1 MSTTTGTEA
10 PPTEEPSPRQ
20 PLGWR
25 IVNVVGEILITI
37 GIFFLLMVVYELWW
51 TSVEA
56 EQEYERQREQLIL
69 SWESEEEA
77 EVAVP
82 VDTPPIPAEA
92 FGLMYIPR
100 LGDDVWATPLIEG
113 VTDEDLTKGIGHF
126 PDSAL
131 PGDIGNTSFAGHRAT
146 YGEPLANVDQLQVD
160 DRVYVE
166 TAGEWHTYRLT
177 NDDIVLPTDV
187 WVVDPVPGAAPGTP
201 PTEPLI
207 TLVTCDPRW
216 GSTHR
221 WIWWGELVET
231 TPKDEGPPEE
241 LAALLAEGV

>member
-1 MSTTTGTEA
+1 MSTTTGA
-10 PPTEEPSPRQ
+10 PESPTEEPAPRQ

-25 IVNVVGEILITI
+25 IVNVAGEILITI

-51 TSVEA
+51 TSVQA
-56 EQEYERQREQLIL
+56 GQEYDRQREQLIL

-77 EVAVP
+77 AVA

-126 PDSAL
+126 PETAL

-146 YGEPLANVDQLQVD
+146 YGEPLADVDQLQVD

-177 NDDIVLPTDV
+177 NDEIVLPTDV
-187 WVVDPVPGAAPGTP
+187 WVVDPVPGSPPGTQ

-221 WIWWGELVET
+221 WIWWGELVESA
-231 TPKDEGPPEE
+231 PKDDGPPEE
-241 LAALLAEGV
+241 LAALLAEGA

>member
-1 MSTTTGTEA
+1 MSTTTGTA
-10 PPTEEPSPRQ
+10 APTEEPAPRQ

-37 GIFFLLMVVYELWW
+37 GVFFLLMVVYELWW
-51 TSVEA
+51 TSFQA
-56 EQEYERQREQLIL
+56 EQEYDRQREQLTL
-69 SWESEEEA
+69 SWESEEDA
-77 EVAVP
+77 AAVP
-82 VDTPPIPAEA
+82 IDTPPIPAEA

-113 VTDEDLTKGIGHF
+113 VTDEDLTRGIGHF
-126 PDSAL
+126 PESAL

-177 NDDIVLPTDV
+177 NDEIVLPTDV
-187 WVVDPVPGAAPGTP
+187 WVVDPVPGAAPGTQ

-207 TLVTCDPRW
+207 TLVTCEPRW

-221 WIWWGELVET
+221 WIWWGELVAS
-231 TPKDEGPPEE
+231 TPKDEGPPEDV
-241 LAALLAEGV
+241 AALLAEGA

>member
-1 MSTTTGTEA
+1 MSATTEA
-10 PPTEEPSPRQ
+10 PQSPTEEPPEKR

-25 IVNVVGEILITI
+25 LVSLVGELLITL
-37 GIFFLLMVVYELWW
+37 GIFFLLMVAYELWW
-51 TSVEA
+51 TSVQA
-56 EQEYERQREQLIL
+56 EQEYDRQREELML
-69 SWESEEEA
+69 SWDSAEEEA
-77 EVAVP
+77 AP
-82 VDTPPIPAEA
+82 AVDTPPIPAEA

-113 VTDEDLTKGIGHF
+113 VTDADLTKGIGHF

-146 YGEPLANVDQLQVD
+146 YGEPLANVDQLQIG

-166 TAGEWHTYRLT
+166 TAAEWHTYRLT
-177 NDDIVLPTDV
+177 DDQIVLPTDV
-187 WVVDPVPGAAPGTP
+187 WVVDPVPGAPPDTQ

-207 TLVTCDPRW
+207 TLVTCEPRW

-221 WIWWGELVET
+221 WIWWGELVEST
-231 TPKDEGPPEE
+231 AKDDGPPAE
-241 LAALLAEGV
+241 LAELLAEGA